1 MTDRERDADGQ
12 FTTEL
17 SPDAVLDVFDHVRGP
32 VITSTDVAEELDCS
46 AEAARQKLGT
56 LYDRGDVDRR
66 KTGRTRV
73 WWRSPRTGADV
84 SSSGDGSASAG
95 DSRVGAIVE
104 RVAEEWDDTEDRLAD
119 RKAAARAVLEYARE
133 HGSVSKQEAKEEVYP
148 EHPVE
153 GQNPRTW
160 YRQNI
165 RPVLNEAAEYDS
177 GVRAYRLVDGG
188 E

>member
-1 MTDRERDADGQ
+1 
-12 FTTEL
+12 
-17 SPDAVLDVFDHVRGP
+17 
-32 VITSTDVAEELDCS
+32 VITSTDVAESLDCS
-46 AEAARQKLGT
+46 AEAARQKLAA
-56 LYDRGDVDRR
+56 LYDRGDVDQR

-73 WWRSPRTGADV
+73 WWRSDRRTGADV

-95 DSRVGAIVE
+95 DSRVGAVVE
-104 RVAEEWDDTEDRLAD
+104 RVAEEWDDTDDRLAD

-177 GVRAYRLVDGG
+177 GARAYRLVDGG

>member
-1 MTDRERDADGQ
+1 MTARERDADGQ

-46 AEAARQKLGT
+46 AEAARQKLGE

-84 SSSGDGSASAG
+84 SGSGDGSASAG
-95 DSRVGAIVE
+95 DSRVDAVVE

-133 HGSVSKQEAKEEVYP
+133 RGSVSKQEAKEEVYP

-160 YRQNI
+160 YRQTA

-177 GVRAYRLVDGG
+177 GARAYRLVDGG